1 MQENNVFE
9 YAVIRIVPRVEREEF
24 LNVGVVLFCKKSKY
38 LSMLFE
44 VNEQRITATFP
55 WADIDEIREHLLAF
69 ELICKGNN
77 QPGTI
82 ASLDVQ
88 SRFKWLTAKRSTI
101 IQTSVT
107 HPGFCVDADKKL
119 KQLFT
124 DLVSLTDK
132 TA

>member
-1 MQENNVFE
+1 MQENNVYE

-38 LSMLFE
+38 LRMLFE
-44 VNEQRITATFP
+44 LNEQRIMAAFP
-55 WADIDEIREHLLAF
+55 WADMDEIREHLLAF
-69 ELICKGNN
+69 ELICKGSNL
-77 QPGTI
+77 PGTI

-107 HPGFCVDADKKL
+107 HPGFCTDAEKKL
-119 KQLFT
+119 QQLFT

-132 TA
+132 NA